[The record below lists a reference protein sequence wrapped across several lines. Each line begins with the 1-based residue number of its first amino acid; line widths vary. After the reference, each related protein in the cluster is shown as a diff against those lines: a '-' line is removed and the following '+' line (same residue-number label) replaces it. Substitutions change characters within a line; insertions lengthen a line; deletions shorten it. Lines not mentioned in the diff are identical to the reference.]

1 MKLDLL
7 GFKKSI
13 DTLVTNLRDVR
24 GKIELLRRER
34 EELAVAPATRDDVI
48 AILHRRIDAEAASY
62 LKNFTKTTLGPI
74 IKKAHGGNTDQYNH
88 PIIAA
93 PECNNP
99 PSFPALEAGI
109 FFMFKDPV
117 KAAVADAV
125 RRAEWP
131 VGAVALT
138 ERAARLQKLDDEISK
153 LESEESE
160 LSRYASEAG
169 VIVSSR

>member
-1 MKLDLL
+1 MKLDFLV
-7 GFKKSI
+7 FKKSI
-13 DTLVTNLRDVR
+13 DTLVANLRDVR
-24 GKIELLRRER
+24 NRIELLRRER
-34 EELAVAPATRDDVI
+34 EELASAPATRDDVI
-48 AILHRRIDAEAASY
+48 AILHRRIDSAAAGY
-62 LKNFTKTTLGPI
+62 LKNFTETALDPI
-74 IKKAHGGNTDQYNH
+74 VRKAHRGDYDQYNH

-93 PECNNP
+93 PAVGNA
-99 PSFPALEAGI
+99 PSFANLEAGI
-109 FFMFKDPV
+109 FFMFKDTV

-138 ERAARLQKLDDEISK
+138 ERAGRLQQLDDEISK

-169 VIVSSR
+169 VIVSS